1 MERLAK
7 LRPRRR
13 RRRRHLGLDSP
24 EAQRMRT
31 AMNLNETVT
40 EMYAMQMRRRHPEA
54 TEEEIETLV
63 KAWRLATPRQQRREE
78 GQR

>member
-1 MERLAK
+1 
-7 LRPRRR
+7 
-13 RRRRHLGLDSP
+13 
-24 EAQRMRT
+24 
-31 AMNLNETVT
+31 MNLNETVT